1 MEDTTSISLQMTSG
15 AVKYSVEIYIEVFY
29 NIFTVLSAKSS
40 HAYYLL
46 VWGHKQTTLVGEGE
60 SFASLRRHIW
70 AIYYI

>member
-15 AVKYSVEIYIEVFY
+15 AVKYSVEIVYLEVFY

-46 VWGHKQTTLVGEGE
+46 VWGHKQTTYVSRGGRVICL
-60 SFASLRRHIW
+60 SA
-70 AIYYI
+70 